1 MIRIRSSSKGNVIF
15 NKTSRNG
22 IKAMHTTADT
32 EAEEKNKK
40 TNSQQCGQD
49 KQLYTQHFNN
59 HPVII

>member
-1 MIRIRSSSKGNVIF
+1 MF
-15 NKTSRNG
+15 NKMLRNE
-22 IKAMHTTADT
+22 IEFLHITADT